1 MIFATHNSGTGEK
14 LVWWQRPFGALLNAT
29 SRCQDMTIK
38 EQLEFGVRFFN
49 LQITMYKGEWVF
61 SHGICVYT
69 GKLLDAISL
78 MNKYAKKES
87 PIYYQLYLDKNFLLG
102 QKKDEFRLLVNE
114 LALKSAKSNVK
125 LHSALIEG
133 TKEYPYSNDIKL
145 DCYESY
151 WSKSWAKYNAKSW
164 IDKLPLPKRW
174 AKLHN
179 QEAYDKG
186 MKHQFFMGDF
196 VNRYI
201 NYVEEKPTTDL
212 TVKPTN
218 NKPTTTPTSTPT
230 PSIVPN
236 GIKCI
241 LNVIGTGIITIKN
254 KEFYFVFNNIS
265 TYTVHIKA
273 KSGYKLPTKIEANGC
288 DVKSWNPI
296 TGKLVIYNIA
306 QDGEFAYFPS
316 VMINAILNTTV
327 TPTPTVTP
335 TSSCTVTV
343 TPTVSSTPTVT
354 PTSSCTV
361 TVTPTVSSTPTVTPT
376 ITVISTPT

>member
-61 SHGICVYT
+61 SHGLCVYT

-78 MNKYAKKES
+78 MNNYAIKEL

-114 LALKSAKSNVK
+114 LALKSSKSNVK
-125 LHSALIEG
+125 LHSAWIEG
-133 TKEYPYSNDIKL
+133 TKEYPYNSGIKL

-151 WSKSWAKYNAKSW
+151 WTQSWAENNAKSW

-179 QEAYDKG
+179 QEAYNKG
-186 MKHQFFMGDF
+186 VKYQFFMGDF

-201 NYVEEKPTTDL
+201 NYIEPRPTTHL
-212 TVKPTN
+212 TVKPII
-218 NKPTTTPTSTPT
+218 NKPTSIPTSTPT

-241 LNVIGTGIITIKN
+241 LNVIGRGIITIKN

-265 TYTVHIKA
+265 TYTIHIKA
-273 KSGYKLPTKIEANGC
+273 KSGYNLPTNIEVNGC
-288 DVKSWNPI
+288 DVKSWNPT

-316 VMINAILNTTV
+316 VTINAISITTV
-327 TPTPTVTP
+327 TPTIKPTVTP
-335 TSSCTVTV
+335 AVTAISN
-343 TPTVSSTPTVT
+343 PTMHTT
-354 PTSSCTV
+354 
-361 TVTPTVSSTPTVTPT
+361 
-376 ITVISTPT
+376 

>member
-151 WSKSWAKYNAKSW
+151 WSQSWAKYNAKTW

-174 AKLHN
+174 SKLHN

-265 TYTVHIKA
+265 TYTVHVKA

-354 PTSSCTV
+354 PT
-361 TVTPTVSSTPTVTPT
+361 